1 MFEGFMV
8 CLLLLSS
15 VVVAQDTPPQLLHLG
30 NSYTFQN
37 DLPRRVVESL
47 QATVPALSEVGSATL
62 ASGGLRLPDHV
73 ERVESGDARWTEALQ
88 GEPGRWT
95 WMVLQDQSQ
104 VPGFP
109 ESSDVWQDSMAAVP
123 ILDGW
128 AVEQGART
136 VLFMTWGRRD
146 GDRTNE
152 ALYPDFEAMNA
163 RLDAGYQAYATQ
175 VSEAGRT
182 IWIAPVGRA
191 FAAVYDRLEAEGTTP
206 EASGS
211 DFHRLYSGD
220 GSHPSSLGTAL
231 AAGVFVRALTGWTP
245 NWSEPPTGVEAGD
258 VDWMLEAID
267 RAVVPFADLPHP
279 WAIRSADYTE
289 PPEMDASLGWVL
301 SHPEQCVTVGVDE
314 EMEPIER
321 LTVGALHGSVGGC
334 GRLWTLDGSDLAVET
349 IGLEPG
355 AAGAVEV
362 AGGWLS
368 VSDSAAPISVSGGT
382 LLLSGVTS
390 EPIWM
395 SSGSLGLAPEVSG
408 TRLEVTGGSLEL
420 PAGTADAPSVAFTG
434 SVRLAGSLSVTGL
447 GSASAALLAAES
459 ISVGDDLNHD
469 LPTEWS
475 LQVRDEDG
483 RQVLYADLPTDEDS
497 GAAPDGTA
505 EEDPLD
511 RSETDGD
518 SDAGP
523 NAPGGAA
530 AEKGSG
536 CAVAGSATG
545 GLALALGLLAMRRRA

>member
-1 MFEGFMV
+1 M
-8 CLLLLSS
+8 
-15 VVVAQDTPPQLLHLG
+15 
-30 NSYTFQN
+30 
-37 DLPRRVVESL
+37 
-47 QATVPALSEVGSATL
+47 
-62 ASGGLRLPDHV
+62 
-73 ERVESGDARWTEALQ
+73 
-88 GEPGRWT
+88 
-95 WMVLQDQSQ
+95 
-104 VPGFP
+104 
-109 ESSDVWQDSMAAVP
+109 
-123 ILDGW
+123 
-128 AVEQGART
+128 
-136 VLFMTWGRRD
+136 
-146 GDRTNE
+146 
-152 ALYPDFEAMNA
+152 
-163 RLDAGYQAYATQ
+163 
-175 VSEAGRT
+175 
-182 IWIAPVGRA
+182 
-191 FAAVYDRLEAEGTTP
+191 
-206 EASGS
+206 
-211 DFHRLYSGD
+211 
-220 GSHPSSLGTAL
+220 
-231 AAGVFVRALTGWTP
+231 
-245 NWSEPPTGVEAGD
+245 
-258 VDWMLEAID
+258 DWMLEAID